1 MATDKSVD
9 ALSALLSSTSAA
21 NPHQVSFEGQGL
33 KLDNPAAAQVVIDAM
48 NRCENMKDLK
58 LEGNTLGVSA
68 AEAIAAALK
77 KHPEFERA
85 LWKDMF
91 TGRLKTE
98 IPPAL
103 KHLGEAIMGAGA
115 HLVELD
121 LSDNAFGPIGIDA
134 VAALLE
140 SPSAYTLQEL
150 KFNNQG
156 MGIGGGKRLAKCL
169 ITSHSRGS
177 AAGTPLKLRVFIAG
191 RNRLENPGA
200 IALAEAFGR
209 IGTLEEVQMPQNGI
223 YHPGIT
229 ALSEA
234 FAKNP
239 AMRHINLN
247 DNTFTAV
254 GAKAMADNALPHL
267 KNLQIMNFGDCLV
280 RTEGALAL
288 ASAVEAS
295 EFPKLKE
302 IILSFNEIRKEG
314 AVKLAEVAKS
324 LPSLAKL
331 DINGNQIGEDACEE
345 IKGLFD
351 DDALLGSFSDDEGS
365 DVDEDDDG
373 DDEDDDDEDE
383 SDEADSSVNDSRAA
397 NDTSNLS
404 IQEVEAEAV
413 TIENVSAADVLT
425 CPTKAKLLALDGG
438 GGDADG
444 TVAKDAVLVH
454 LGSSAFEVR
463 TAIRSVIKLATAI
476 KSKSETHL
484 LKIICHCADGILE
497 KYFRNASSGERGHS
511 EEDISLFTNELLVQ
525 LGLLKSED
533 KNIVLVT
540 RELWAPVIV
549 LDHAIRQPYFPTR
562 TKQVLQ
568 VFFSGTGKNL
578 DSMKEMRH
586 QILTTLFS
594 N

>member
-1 MATDKSVD
+1 
-9 ALSALLSSTSAA
+9 
-21 NPHQVSFEGQGL
+21 
-33 KLDNPAAAQVVIDAM
+33 
-48 NRCENMKDLK
+48 
-58 LEGNTLGVSA
+58 
-68 AEAIAAALK
+68 
-77 KHPEFERA
+77 
-85 LWKDMF
+85 
-91 TGRLKTE
+91 
-98 IPPAL
+98 
-103 KHLGEAIMGAGA
+103 
-115 HLVELD
+115 
-121 LSDNAFGPIGIDA
+121 
-134 VAALLE
+134 
-140 SPSAYTLQEL
+140 
-150 KFNNQG
+150 

-177 AAGTPLKLRVFIAG
+177 AAGTPLKLKVFIAG

-229 ALSEA
+229 ALSQA

-239 AMRHINLN
+239 DMRHINLN

-267 KNLQIMNFGDCLV
+267 KNLEIMNFGDCLL
-280 RTEGALAL
+280 RTEGGLAI
-288 ASAVEAS
+288 ASAIEGND
-295 EFPKLKE
+295 FQNLKQ
-302 IILSFNEIRKEG
+302 IILSFNEIQKEG
-314 AVKLAEVAKS
+314 AVKIAAVAQAISS
-324 LPSLAKL
+324 LVKL
-331 DINGNQIGEDACEE
+331 DLNGNQIGDDACEE

-351 DDALLGSFSDDEGS
+351 NAELLGSFSDDEGS
-365 DVDEDDDG
+365 DVEEDNDDDNDG
-373 DDEDDDDEDE
+373 DDDDDEDE
-383 SDEADSSVNDSRAA
+383 SDEAECSVNESRTT
-397 NDTSNLS
+397 NDRSDLS
-404 IQEVEAEAV
+404 IQEVEVEAV
-413 TIENVSAADVLT
+413 SIENVTAADVLS

-444 TVAKDAVLVH
+444 TTAKDAILVH
-454 LGSSAFEVR
+454 LGTSAFAAQ
-463 TAIRSVIKLATAI
+463 TAIRAVIKLSTAV

-484 LKIICHCADGILE
+484 LKIICHCTDGVLE
-497 KYFRNASSGERGHS
+497 KYFRNSAGQRDQSGE
-511 EEDISLFTNELLVQ
+511 EINLFTNELLVQ
-525 LGLLKSED
+525 LGLLKSEE

-540 RELWAPVIV
+540 RDLWAPAVI
-549 LDHAIRQPYFPTR
+549 LDHAIRQPYFPLR